1 MEDLPPGFRFYPTE
15 EELVGFYLH
24 NQLQGQMHHHIN
36 RVIPII
42 DINGKEPWDLP
53 SNPLLMTYSFLM
65 QLIHFFMH
73 DIILMTFR
81 IYIVSN

>member
-53 SNPLLMTYSFLM
+53 SNPLFSCNLFISHATYSFL
-65 QLIHFFMH
+65 HA
-73 DIILMTFR
+73 
-81 IYIVSN
+81 